1 MKATW
6 TPCPTAAGA
15 NRPWNALDCS
25 MRPQSQS
32 GRRTE
37 PAAHL
42 FRRSD
47 LAVTEDRLLVSAQSH
62 PDRSVSPIF
71 QYGFWKVSVIRKH
84 AKPGSWR
91 HLIPGACLLAGI
103 ALLLGARGSEP
114 EWFRIVEV
122 CIHHRLCGIRRAVL
136 CSFCGR
142 GISDSQAPWMALPSC
157 FTGHIR
163 NVSPFLRTRFRSG
176 ARLQSHDCGSPFSY
190 TRRNHG
196 NYAVI
201 AIPRDPVVRPKQ
213 IPESS
218 G

>member
-1 MKATW
+1 M
-6 TPCPTAAGA
+6 
-15 NRPWNALDCS
+15 
-25 MRPQSQS
+25 
-32 GRRTE
+32 
-37 PAAHL
+37 
-42 FRRSD
+42 
-47 LAVTEDRLLVSAQSH
+47 AVTENCLLVSAQSH
-62 PDRSVSPIF
+62 PDRPVSPIF
-71 QYGFWKVSVIRKH
+71 SVWVLESLRDSEAHQTGFLASSHPRSV
-84 AKPGSWR
+84 P
-91 HLIPGACLLAGI
+91 ACWYCLVARG
-103 ALLLGARGSEP
+103 RGSEP

-142 GISDSQAPWMALPSC
+142 GISYSQAPWMALPSR

-176 ARLQSHDCGSPFSY
+176 ARLQSHDCESPFSH

-201 AIPRDPVVRPKQ
+201 AILRDPVVRPKQ